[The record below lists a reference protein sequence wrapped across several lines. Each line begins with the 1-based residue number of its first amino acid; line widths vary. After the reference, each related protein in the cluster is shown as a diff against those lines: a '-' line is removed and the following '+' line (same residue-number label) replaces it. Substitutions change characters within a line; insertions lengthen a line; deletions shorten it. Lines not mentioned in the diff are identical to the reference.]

1 MRNFFNFEKWTWHK
15 KILLRLEKL
24 AQNWHDVL
32 SINCWY
38 SSTFRQHF
46 VKVILHLI
54 LHLHFTPPFYT
65 SFLHLYFYPIFT
77 SSLYLF
83 KLIFGPFSKP
93 LYVHLKF
100 MHYCFIYCLTLSSK
114 NYVSLLITAN
124 CITVKFDAL
133 IAELNK
139 NVTVKFKPL
148 EIMYH
153 EINAWNKK
161 LTFLSLAHCWPWSW
175 SSLMGTTL
183 WRLGPFYSIGMHA
196 KCTKHGKWPGM
207 RSEAKQS
214 I

>member
-1 MRNFFNFEKWTWHK
+1 MKISVAGLWFWFPSLCHLGCDHFWQNTITFDRICTTPTGKTCTELAWRLINQLLIFVNF
-15 KILLRLEKL
+15 
-24 AQNWHDVL
+24 
-32 SINCWY
+32 
-38 SSTFRQHF
+38 SSTFCQSNF
-46 VKVILHLI
+46 TPD
-54 LHLHFTPPFYT
+54 FTPPFYT

-161 LTFLSLAHCWPWSW
+161 NW
-175 SSLMGTTL
+175 
-183 WRLGPFYSIGMHA
+183 PFY
-196 KCTKHGKWPGM
+196 P
-207 RSEAKQS
+207 
-214 I
+214 

>member
-1 MRNFFNFEKWTWHK
+1 MKLGLCPLH
-15 KILLRLEKL
+15 ILLRLEKL
-24 AQNWHDVL
+24 ARNWHDVL

-161 LTFLSLAHCWPWSW
+161 NW
-175 SSLMGTTL
+175 
-183 WRLGPFYSIGMHA
+183 PFY
-196 KCTKHGKWPGM
+196 P
-207 RSEAKQS
+207 
-214 I
+214 

>member
-1 MRNFFNFEKWTWHK
+1 MILWISKTVSKLLASEDILSTTPTGKTCTELAWRLINQLLIFVNF
-15 KILLRLEKL
+15 
-24 AQNWHDVL
+24 
-32 SINCWY
+32 
-38 SSTFRQHF
+38 SSTFCQSNF
-46 VKVILHLI
+46 TPD
-54 LHLHFTPPFYT
+54 FTPPFYT

-161 LTFLSLAHCWPWSW
+161 TDLFIL
-175 SSLMGTTL
+175 SSLLTL
-183 WRLGPFYSIGMHA
+183 VLEFIDGNHA
-196 KCTKHGKWPGM
+196 LETGALLLHRDACEVH
-207 RSEAKQS
+207 
-214 I
+214 

>member
-1 MRNFFNFEKWTWHK
+1 MMSYSCVILRLTKSCSISILSCIEFEVL
-15 KILLRLEKL
+15 ILLRLEKL
-24 AQNWHDVL
+24 ARNWHDVL

-161 LTFLSLAHCWPWSW
+161 TDLFIL
-175 SSLMGTTL
+175 SSLLTL
-183 WRLGPFYSIGMHA
+183 VLEFIDGNHA
-196 KCTKHGKWPGM
+196 LETGALLLHWDACEVH
-207 RSEAKQS
+207 
-214 I
+214 

>member
-1 MRNFFNFEKWTWHK
+1 MAWRLINQLLIFVNF
-15 KILLRLEKL
+15 
-24 AQNWHDVL
+24 
-32 SINCWY
+32 
-38 SSTFRQHF
+38 SSTFCQSNF
-46 VKVILHLI
+46 TPD
-54 LHLHFTPPFYT
+54 FTPPFYT

>member
-1 MRNFFNFEKWTWHK
+1 MLLKWKKCNVFTHAFVNFRWQLLACPHHN
-15 KILLRLEKL
+15 ILLRLEKL
-24 AQNWHDVL
+24 ARNWHDVL

-161 LTFLSLAHCWPWSW
+161 TDLFIL
-175 SSLMGTTL
+175 SSLLTL
-183 WRLGPFYSIGMHA
+183 VLEFIDGNHA
-196 KCTKHGKWPGM
+196 LETGALLLHRDACEVH
-207 RSEAKQS
+207 
-214 I
+214 

>member
-1 MRNFFNFEKWTWHK
+1 MVRQFKAKGRTILKRLFTLNGLIRLVYNTLV
-15 KILLRLEKL
+15 LLRLEKL
-24 AQNWHDVL
+24 ARNWHDVL

-161 LTFLSLAHCWPWSW
+161 TDLFIL
-175 SSLMGTTL
+175 SSLLTL
-183 WRLGPFYSIGMHA
+183 VLEFIDGNHA
-196 KCTKHGKWPGM
+196 LETGALLLHRDACEVH
-207 RSEAKQS
+207 
-214 I
+214 

>member
-1 MRNFFNFEKWTWHK
+1 MYFSCKIHID
-15 KILLRLEKL
+15 ILLRLEKL
-24 AQNWHDVL
+24 ARNWHDVL

-161 LTFLSLAHCWPWSW
+161 TDLFIL
-175 SSLMGTTL
+175 SSLLTL
-183 WRLGPFYSIGMHA
+183 VLEFIDGNHA
-196 KCTKHGKWPGM
+196 LETGALLLHRDACEVH
-207 RSEAKQS
+207 
-214 I
+214 

>member
-1 MRNFFNFEKWTWHK
+1 MNGNDGYVSEYNL
-15 KILLRLEKL
+15 LLRLEKL
-24 AQNWHDVL
+24 ARNWHDVL

-161 LTFLSLAHCWPWSW
+161 TDLFIL
-175 SSLMGTTL
+175 SSLLTL
-183 WRLGPFYSIGMHA
+183 VLEFIDGNHA
-196 KCTKHGKWPGM
+196 LETGALLLHRDACEVH
-207 RSEAKQS
+207 
-214 I
+214 